1 MEKRNSRLRAQH
13 DPFQRHVGSN
23 QGAKKGRTWG
33 GGRER
38 EGGRRLLSLKYVD
51 PRATLGL
58 FSLHPAGC
66 SGRIPVRSEHRLC
79 ISYDTK
85 TSHYFPLSLDRSL
98 LSPVSFL
105 FLSSPRRARGHVTT
119 IMLILLPRSRDLPP
133 SSSSFSRPPPHT
145 TSFLPRS
152 LPIPHL
158 AVGISFCLENYVS
171 AKRVETKAP
180 LAGDRITG

>member
-1 MEKRNSRLRAQH
+1 MKKKNKTYRRQRKASQVRGRGGWVRNKNA
-13 DPFQRHVGSN
+13 
-23 QGAKKGRTWG
+23 GRIG
-33 GGRER
+33 GEAELSPSGTARPVSETRRFKSGGEEGQDVRGERGRER
-38 EGGRRLLSLKYVD
+38 RGGGRRLLSLKYVD

-66 SGRIPVRSEHRLC
+66 SGRIPVRPEHRLC

-119 IMLILLPRSRDLPP
+119 IMLILLPRSP
-133 SSSSFSRPPPHT
+133 
-145 TSFLPRS
+145 
-152 LPIPHL
+152 
-158 AVGISFCLENYVS
+158 
-171 AKRVETKAP
+171 
-180 LAGDRITG
+180 